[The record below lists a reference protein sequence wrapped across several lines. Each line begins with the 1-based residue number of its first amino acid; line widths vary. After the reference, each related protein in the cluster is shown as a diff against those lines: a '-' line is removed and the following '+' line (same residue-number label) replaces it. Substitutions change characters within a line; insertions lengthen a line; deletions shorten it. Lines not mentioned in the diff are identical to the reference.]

1 MMNMKT
7 LLNLAIGLA
16 LLSLTA
22 LNASGQAKKPTLMVF
37 PGETWCNA
45 NGYVTTVNN
54 QGRTA
59 KIPDYE
65 RAVTEDFDLVNV
77 ITKIGELMADRGFPM
92 KDLNAEI
99 RQYRNNEVEDELT
112 QSSTSG
118 AGIAETPLERLL
130 RQARADIRVEVTWKV
145 NSVGPKKSVTYNLR
159 GIDAYSDKQIAAA
172 TGTGAQ
178 SFSAETPVLLEEAVL
193 DKMDGFLAQLQSHF
207 DDMAANGRE
216 TTLRIQVFDNGSGI
230 SLEKDYNGLELSEII
245 EEWVD
250 DNTVQHR
257 FSLSDASENT
267 MYFEQ
272 VRIPLYNERGRAMDA
287 RMFARQLQKH
297 LAASPYNII
306 SKIKTGG
313 GLGKATLVLGEK

>member
-1 MMNMKT
+1 MKAVFKIFIVAIFMSAGV
-7 LLNLAIGLA
+7 LNVV
-16 LLSLTA
+16 
-22 LNASGQAKKPTLMVF
+22 GQAKKPTLMVF

-54 QGRTA
+54 QGRET

-65 RAVTEDFDLVNV
+65 RAVAEDFDLVNT

-92 KDLNAEI
+92 KDLSAEI
-99 RQYRNNEVEDELT
+99 RKHRNNEVEDELT
-112 QSSTSG
+112 SSSSSG
-118 AGIAETPLERLL
+118 AGLAETPLERLL

-145 NSVGPKKSVTYNLR
+145 NTQGPKKSITYNLR

-172 TGTGAQ
+172 QGTGAQ
-178 SFSAETPVLLEEAVL
+178 SFSAEIPVLLEEAVI

-216 TTLRIQVFDNGSGI
+216 TTLRIQVFDNGSDLN
-230 SLEKDYNGLELSEII
+230 LEKEFNGAELSEII
-245 EEWVD
+245 DEWVD
-250 DNTVQHR
+250 QNTVQHR
-257 FSLSDASENT
+257 YSLSDASENT
-267 MYFEQ
+267 MFFEQ

-287 RMFARQLQKH
+287 RMFARQLQKY
-297 LAASPYNII
+297 LAAAPYNIT
-306 SKIKTGG
+306 SKIKAGG